1 IKSKEPK
8 QHDNK
13 LNVACLARTFYPK
26 NISLGVPKSDVVYDL
41 KAPLVT
47 SEGTYSTMKVVGV
60 ESDAEVTCEALH
72 KGNNTTASI
81 ILPGMMLRFK
91 CHVILGAASSKIF
104 FLPFENLAGTS
115 KYTDARMEKVNM
127 LFMAVLGLRVLLAK
141 SIAFNTIMSIKLFL
155 F

>member
-1 IKSKEPK
+1 LKSKEPK

-26 NISLGVPKSDVVYDL
+26 NISLDVPKSDVVYDL

-47 SEGTYSTMKVVGV
+47 SEGTYSTMKVVGA

-81 ILPGMMLRFK
+81 ILPEEK
-91 CHVILGAASSKIF
+91 TEE
-104 FLPFENLAGTS
+104 FETVNACNI
-115 KYTDARMEKVNM
+115 TDASTKDVRMEKVNM

>member
-1 IKSKEPK
+1 VKSKEPK
-8 QHDNK
+8 QYDNK

-26 NISLGVPKSDVVYDL
+26 NISLDVPESDIVYDL

-47 SEGTYSTMKVVGV
+47 SEEMYSTMKVVGV
-60 ESDAEVTCEALH
+60 EPDAEVTCMAML
-72 KGNNTTASI
+72 KGKKTTASI
-81 ILPGMMLRFK
+81 ILPDLTLLPLVVLFK
-91 CHVILGAASSKIF
+91 AEVK
-104 FLPFENLAGTS
+104 
-115 KYTDARMEKVNM
+115 MEKVNM